1 MLLAGLAGAALFG
14 GLATLFGGTAAT
26 IITASIVGGVLC
38 AVVSGIINRQQLK
51 DTAKNVK
58 EELKK
63 QANNSNNVMKLEA
76 LDDEDET
83 VELKIR
89 ANRSTNVVRL
99 ENRDAETVIEIRG
112 DGIADDVRTGDSI
125 YV

>member
-1 MLLAGLAGAALFG
+1 MFLAGLVGATIFG

-38 AVVSGIINRQQLK
+38 AVVSGILTK
-51 DTAKNVK
+51 DDIKGIA
-58 EELKK
+58 E
-63 QANNSNNVMKLEA
+63 SNNIKG
-76 LDDEDET
+76 
-83 VELKIR
+83 ELKIR

-99 ENRDAETVIEIRG
+99 ENLDAETELEIKAP